1 MINDVDFQRIINHLF
16 NSCSFFLVY
25 YYIFGMRLCLMT
37 KKRKIYCGLGFLVLS
52 VEMLFE
58 HSLSHISY
66 FSIICYLWLLYW
78 ATGEKLEKCAR
89 IWMLTFWSL
98 ADLECVIH
106 NWLDAFWVE
115 RDYWNDILTYIVI
128 ITFLSIIAI
137 VGSLHKK
144 IRPIE
149 TTAKIGWLLA
159 FLMAMMTLVLVYC
172 MNVLKF
178 VIEKNYRSIGSV
190 YILIGGVILCVLISL
205 IAYFSNDVTHRK
217 EENEILQ
224 AFTYQQRDLFE
235 EKLRIEEDTR
245 CFRHDI
251 KNELYIIKGLCDQKR
266 YKELEEY
273 IDEILDSETFFSIK
287 NVYSGNRTLDILLNA
302 YLNKLKGILD
312 IKVKG
317 KVDDNLSVSDRDLC
331 LIFANLLSNAVEAAS
346 VSGDNPW
353 IRIKFIQGKQSL
365 TIFVENSIS
374 RERVEE
380 IKNLLDLR
388 TTKEDT
394 RLHGYG
400 IEKVKRYTEKIGGI
414 YRTYFLEDGYGA
426 EVSIPLVVK

>member
-25 YYIFGMRLCLMT
+25 YYIFGMRLCLLT
-37 KKRKIYCGLGFLVLS
+37 KKRKIYCGIGLLALS

-58 HSLSHISY
+58 HNLSHISY

-78 ATGEKLEKCAR
+78 ATGEKLEKCVR

-106 NWLDAFWVE
+106 NWLDAFWGE
-115 RDYWNDILTYIVI
+115 RDYWNDIIVYVVI
-128 ITFLSIIAI
+128 MIAVSIIAL
-137 VGSLHKK
+137 VGSLNKK

-178 VIEKNYRSIGSV
+178 ISEKNYRLIGSI
-190 YILIGGVILCVLISL
+190 YILIGGVILCVLITL
-205 IAYFSNDVTHRK
+205 IAYFSNVVTYRK
-217 EENEILQ
+217 EENKILH

-235 EKLRIEEDTR
+235 EKLKIEEDTR

-251 KNELYIIKGLCDQKR
+251 KNELHIIKGLCEQKR
-266 YKELEEY
+266 YEELKAY
-273 IDEILDSETFFSIK
+273 VDEMLTSETFFSIK
-287 NVYSGNRTLDILLNA
+287 NIYSGNRTIDILLNA
-302 YLNKLKGILD
+302 YLNKYKGIFD
-312 IKVKG
+312 INVNG
-317 KVDDNLSVSDRDLC
+317 QVDDKISVSDRDLC

-365 TIFVENSIS
+365 TIFVENSINC
-374 RERVEE
+374 ERVEE
-380 IKNLLDLR
+380 IKNLLDCK
-388 TTKEDT
+388 TTKDDK

-400 IEKVKRYTEKIGGI
+400 IEKVRRYTDKIGGI
-414 YRTYFLEDGYGA
+414 YRTYFLQDGYGA
-426 EVSIPLVVK
+426 EVSIPLIV